1 MRGRFL
7 RGKNGKYGV
16 VCQKMCAGRACV
28 LRCRTGTADAEHCVD
43 AVRRDQRRNAE
54 QTGTDFCS
62 DRGVFGLRGRGGAD
76 EQTRAADSVLR
87 GGFLACNAGD
97 RYSCIRRTAAGTVAA
112 NGGCDGGGSG
122 SVTFDEKR
130 KEKGE
135 RKQGA
140 CTARTQVNIKGTCIL
155 KRCFC

>member
-1 MRGRFL
+1 MEKTVNTAWYARKCALGVLTCCVAELALLMLSAALTL
-7 RGKNGKYGV
+7 RGVIGEEMLN
-16 VCQKMCAGRACV
+16 RLV
-28 LRCRTGTADAEHCVD
+28 LILQRSRC
-43 AVRRDQRRNAE
+43 
-54 QTGTDFCS
+54 
-62 DRGVFGLRGRGGAD
+62 FGLRGRGGAD
-76 EQTRAADSVLR
+76 EQTRDADSVLR
-87 GGFLACNAGD
+87 GGFLACDAGD

>member
-1 MRGRFL
+1 MEKTVNTAWYARKCAL
-7 RGKNGKYGV
+7 GV
-16 VCQKMCAGRACV
+16 LTCCV
-28 LRCRTGTADAEHCVD
+28 AEL
-43 AVRRDQRRNAE
+43 ALLMLGAARRDRRRNAE
-54 QTGTDFCS
+54 QTGTDFCG
-62 DRGVFGLRGRGGAD
+62 DRSVCGLRGWGGAD
-76 EQTRAADSVLR
+76 EQTRDADSVLR
-87 GGFLACNAGD
+87 GGFLACDAGD